1 MSKYLIE
8 IPHGSEKIECLHSV
22 AILQSTGSHFLINAD
37 WGCLDGNHKAWFF
50 MEAGSKAEALRI
62 VPPAYRKDTRIT
74 QLNKFKLKD
83 VEELLR
89 HHQA

>member
-1 MSKYLIE
+1 
-8 IPHGSEKIECLHSV
+8 
-22 AILQSTGSHFLINAD
+22 
-37 WGCLDGNHKAWFF
+37 